1 MARVKKTAS
10 KSTIESSSDF
20 DFKSFYIVFGFLS
33 LCFIGFIIF
42 YEYSNHKHLIP
53 ISALAI
59 IIGIVYESRRLSD
72 KWSPILTR
80 IFWAFLISLTAFLPG
95 KKESEY
101 IFEAH
106 MQIWPYVFIFIFSLI
121 SIFFHGD
128 KVIPRLTEGITLLQS
143 IAVVYWFVDY
153 GFVEMDNWFLI
164 SIMLIGLIFILYTIV
179 HAFTYIQLSRT
190 NRLLLSIWSSIIMML
205 FAIDNIIGIYQNEQI
220 ENTAEL
226 THGLYISLQFFLLG
240 VSSIYI
246 LQNAIM
252 LVSFFPS
259 KGRFFNAE
267 YFSDVKELK
276 DDHIKRYSEDQLHII
291 HSLFCLF
298 SVGILFTLNFYYQIL
313 PRHLAIWIVFIFF
326 PYVVS
331 LFDYL
336 LLRNGKV
343 IKQKN
348 ADTNLTAPRQR
359 RSLR

>member
-1 MARVKKTAS
+1 MARLKKNTS
-10 KSTIESSSDF
+10 KPNIEQTSDF

-33 LCFIGFIIF
+33 LCFIGFIVF

-72 KWSPILTR
+72 NWSSILKN
-80 IFWAFLISLTAFLPG
+80 IFWAFLISLLAFFPG

-101 IFEAH
+101 IFETH
-106 MQIWPYVFIFIFSLI
+106 MQIWPYIFIIIFSSV
-121 SIFFHGD
+121 SIIFHGD
-128 KVIPRLTEGITLLQS
+128 KVVPRLSEGITLLQS

-153 GFVEMDNWFLI
+153 GFVEMDNWFLLF
-164 SIMLIGLIFILYTIV
+164 IMFIGLIFILYALV

-190 NRLLLSIWSSIIMML
+190 NRLMLSIWSSIIMML
-205 FAIDNIIGIYQNEQI
+205 FAVDNIIGIYQNEQI

-226 THGLYISLQFFLLG
+226 THGLYIALQFFLLG
-240 VSSIYI
+240 VSCIYI
-246 LQNAIM
+246 LQNAMM
-252 LVSFFPS
+252 LVSFFPG

-276 DDHIKRYSEDQLHII
+276 NDHIKRYSEDQLHII

-298 SVGILFTLNFYYQIL
+298 SVGILFSLNFYYQIL

-326 PYVVS
+326 PYVVA

-343 IKQKN
+343 IKQKI
-348 ADTNLTAPRQR
+348 ADTNSTAPRQR